1 MSKEIIL
8 GALVGTEL
16 QRMRDKLDFYGL
28 SADFQKGDSWA
39 SADSLTLEQF
49 LEKNPIP
56 ETPDQTVLY
65 GIAWEFIWGKK
76 PPQEV
81 TDAKNAML
89 AKNRTGITLNDM
101 EKLWLKLIVVDT
113 DMF

>member
-16 QRMRDKLDFYGL
+16 QRMRGKLDFYGL
-28 SADFQKGDSWA
+28 GVDFPTGESWVA
-39 SADSLTLEQF
+39 PGAMTLEQF
-49 LEKNPIP
+49 LEKNPTP
-56 ETPDQTVLY
+56 ETPDQAVLY

-89 AKNRTGITLNDM
+89 AKNRTGIALNDM
-101 EKLWLKLIVVDT
+101 EKLWLKLMVVDT